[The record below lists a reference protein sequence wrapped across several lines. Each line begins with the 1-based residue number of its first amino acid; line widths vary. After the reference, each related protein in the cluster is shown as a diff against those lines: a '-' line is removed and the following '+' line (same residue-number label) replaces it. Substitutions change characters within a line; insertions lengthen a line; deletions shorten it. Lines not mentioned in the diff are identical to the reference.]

1 MSVTTFAGNKSS
13 EKNRAAAIARRR
25 RAAVSSASMSTSM
38 IEPLESRRLLTAT
51 MTLVNPDILPGSN
64 RLIFN
69 YIQNPDATVPN
80 VVHSQQTLE
89 IEDTGNT
96 PLVISSMTL
105 SGPWSFVPSTQTYN
119 NVTVNPGTPLTVTLA
134 FTQRSLP
141 AHSYNETNFNT
152 NPNGGAAITG
162 SLTINSNDA
171 TTPSNVVTLAGYWQ
185 NESNNNEEPDLQT
198 ITNLVAGY
206 DTTINSTPIN
216 DLTETTSPTYYGSEV
231 VSSSWE
237 AANAS
242 EPVSLQQLAA
252 FRTEGNTATVYW
264 YSAAAQQSHELYTDQ
279 GNQAQTLLPT
289 LSNGSLAQAS
299 FTPGGAFGL
308 RVDNEYST
316 DSINVADGN
325 TGGGGH
331 HFRFFP
337 LVDSSGNTVPNTY
350 IVAMDY
356 GTIQDENF
364 DFQDNVFIVSNIT
377 PSGTPGTPTGFT
389 ATNATD
395 PVLTWNAVPYT
406 PVVYDVYSSTSA
418 AGPFTLLTP
427 SGITATTYTDTS
439 NPVGAVYY
447 QLKAEDNT
455 QNPATYSVA
464 ATTSANTGPV
474 TSAVSISTYSG
485 VAVTF
490 NPLSSAT
497 DASGTIVDA
506 TLTATTP
513 NHGGTATVNTANG
526 TITYTPTSSFTGTE
540 TFTYTVADSNGSV
553 SAPATVTVAVSAVV
567 AEPPVANNEVVTTLE
582 NAPLDIPVLNVDNAT
597 TSFNVS
603 SIKFATEPKDGN
615 ISLNTSTGVVTYT
628 PAENFVGGDS
638 FTYTVADN
646 NGLTSNTAT
655 VNINVGT
662 EISSAKGAAKT
673 LVYTDENGTPVTIT
687 INKGVADVFFD
698 GIGTV
703 VSTVKGKTTVAG
715 SNLRA
720 RQIALSGTTTASTLT
735 ISGKSKG
742 QVNLGGISDASPL
755 GTLSAATTNL
765 SATGSTKALATS
777 LNTGTLTADADLV
790 ATPIASAGT
799 LNLAGVRTIS
809 LNTASNALI
818 TLGGAGVTGT
828 SVTFAGAV
836 TDTSLTSSVA
846 LNVVKAQSWVNDN
859 LTTNSESV
867 TLSAPS
873 IKTLTIGGVFDAGLT
888 AGTLGTVKIAGAV
901 NDASW
906 SATGSA
912 KSISVGAVGT
922 AWGGLNVTG
931 SLGTFAVKGGNLT
944 ADISAATVTSLTVAG
959 AIESDITTTGNFGTL
974 RAGQLVDGLIAVG
987 SSATSVADATT
998 ANIGGATLK
1007 SFTLTSKAANT
1018 FNDSSVIA
1026 GTINSISTGPV
1037 NAANGSTPE
1046 GIAATTIK
1054 SAAVT
1059 IDGGILH
1066 LSGKTLLS
1074 NAALA
1079 SFLSSKGESLVNFT
1093 IDIL

>member
-1 MSVTTFAGNKSS
+1 MSVTTFEENKSS
-13 EKNRAAAIARRR
+13 LKNRTAAVVRRR
-25 RAAVSSASMSTSM
+25 KAAVSSASLSM

-51 MTLVNPDILPGSN
+51 MTLVNPDILPGSS

-69 YIQNPDATVPN
+69 YIQNPDPTFPN
-80 VVHSQQTLE
+80 MEHSQQTLE

-141 AHSYNETNFNT
+141 AHSYNETNFT
-152 NPNGGAAITG
+152 TAPNGGAAITG

-185 NESNNNEEPDLQT
+185 DQSNNNNEPDLQT

-206 DTTINSTPIN
+206 GTTINPTPIN
-216 DLTETTSPTYYGSEV
+216 DLTQTTSPVYYGSEV

-237 AANAS
+237 AADAS

-279 GNQAQTLLPT
+279 GNQGQTLLPT
-289 LSNGSLAQAS
+289 LSNGNLAAAS
-299 FTPGGAFGL
+299 FTPGGAFGI

-316 DSINVADGN
+316 DSINVANGN

-364 DFQDNVFIVSNIT
+364 DFQDNVFVVSNIR
-377 PSGTPGTPTGFT
+377 PAGTPGTPTGFT

-395 PVLTWNAVPYT
+395 PVLTWNAVSYS

-418 AGPFTLLTP
+418 TGTFTLLTP
-427 SGITATTYTDTS
+427 NGISGTTYTDTS
-439 NPVGAVYY
+439 NPSGAVYY

-455 QNPATYSVA
+455 QNPVTFSVA
-464 ATTSANTGPV
+464 ATASANTGPA
-474 TSAVSISTYSG
+474 TKAISLSTYSG

-497 DASGTIVDA
+497 DASGTIVSA

-526 TITYTPTSSFTGTE
+526 SITYTPTSSFTGTE
-540 TFTYTVADSNGSV
+540 TFSYTVADSNGIV
-553 SAPATVTVAVSAVV
+553 SAPATVTVTVSAVV

-597 TSFNVS
+597 TTFNVS

-615 ISLNTSTGVVTYT
+615 ISLNTSTGVVSYT

-687 INKGVADVFFD
+687 ISKGVADVFFD

-715 SNLRA
+715 SSLRA
-720 RQIALSGTTTASTLT
+720 RQISLSGTTAASTLT
-735 ISGKSKG
+735 ISGGKGKG
-742 QVNLGGISDASPL
+742 QVNLGGISDTSPL
-755 GTLSAATTNL
+755 GSISAATTNL
-765 SATGSTKALATS
+765 SATGSTKALATG
-777 LNTGTLTADADLV
+777 LNTGILSADANLV

-799 LNLAGVRTIS
+799 LNLAGVKTIS
-809 LNTASNALI
+809 LNTASNAVI
-818 TLGGAGVTGT
+818 TLGGAGVTST

-836 TDTSLTSSVA
+836 TDTSLTSTVA
-846 LNVVKAQSWVNDN
+846 LNAVKARSWVNDN

-867 TLSAPS
+867 TLTAPS
-873 IKTLTIGGVFDAGLT
+873 IKSLTIAGVFDAGLT
-888 AGTLGTVKIAGAV
+888 AGTFGTAKITGAV
-901 NDASW
+901 NDGSW
-906 SATGSA
+906 SVTGSA
-912 KSISVGAVGT
+912 KSITVGAVGT
-922 AWGGLNVTG
+922 AWGGLSVAG

-944 ADISAATVTSLTVAG
+944 ADVSAASITSLTVAG
-959 AIESDITTTGNFGTL
+959 AIESDITTTGNLGTL
-974 RAGQLVDGLIAVG
+974 RAGQLVDALVDVG

-998 ANIGGATLK
+998 ANAGGATLK
-1007 SFTLTSKAANT
+1007 SFSLTSKAANT

-1026 GTINSISTGPV
+1026 GIIDSISTGPV

-1046 GIAATTIK
+1046 GFAAKTIK

-1059 IDGGILH
+1059 IDGGTLH